1 MWTRLRYG
9 RGPQLAAAFL
19 LALIAVSTV
28 LAATHVGA
36 GGNSPSTT
44 SPDASGRAAQ
54 AEFAGIPQRGLT
66 LGDTEAPATLVEFA
80 DPQCPFCAQYVR
92 DALPAVVDQ
101 WVRTGRLRL
110 ELRFLTFIG
119 PDSVRAARLAG
130 AAGLQNRLWTF
141 SDVLY
146 LNQGPENSGYVT
158 TGFLEGIAKATPG
171 LDVNRA
177 FADSGSS
184 QVDAQLTEAARMA
197 DRLGVTSTPSFV
209 LVRPGRPTT
218 PVRPSSLT
226 GAGLSA
232 AIEQALAAR
241 GGSGGAP

>member
-19 LALIAVSTV
+19 LALFAVSTV
-28 LAATHVGA
+28 LAVTRAGA
-36 GGNSPSTT
+36 GGNSRTTT

-54 AEFAGIPQRGLT
+54 ALFAGIPQHGLT
-66 LGDTEAPATLVEFA
+66 LGDSKAPATLVEFA
-80 DPQCPFCAQYVR
+80 DPQCPFCAQYAR

-119 PDSVRAARLAG
+119 PGSVLAARVAD
-130 AAGLQNRLWTF
+130 AAARQNRLWTF

-158 TGFLEGIAKATPG
+158 TAFLQGIATATPG

-177 FADSGSS
+177 LADSDSS
-184 QVDAQLTEAARMA
+184 QVTAQLTDAARTA
-197 DRLGVTSTPSFV
+197 DSLGVTSTPSFF
-209 LVRPGRPTT
+209 LVRPGRRTI

-226 GAGLSA
+226 GPGLST
-232 AIEQALAAR
+232 AIERALATQA
-241 GGSGGAP
+241 GPGGAP

>member
-28 LAATHVGA
+28 LAVTRAGA
-36 GGNSPSTT
+36 GSSPSTT
-44 SPDASGRAAQ
+44 SPDATGRAAQ
-54 AEFAGIPQRGLT
+54 AQFAGIPQRGLT
-66 LGDTEAPATLVEFA
+66 LGDSDAPATLVEFA
-80 DPQCPFCAQYVR
+80 DPQCPFCAEYVR
-92 DALPAVVDQ
+92 DALPAVVDK

-119 PDSVRAARLAG
+119 PDSVRAARLAD

-158 TGFLEGIAKATPG
+158 DAFLRGIAKATPG
-171 LDVNRA
+171 LDVSQA

-184 QVDAQLTEAARMA
+184 QVDTQLTEAARMA
-197 DRLGVTSTPSFV
+197 ERLGVTSTPSFF

-226 GAGLSA
+226 GAGLSS
-232 AIEQALAAR
+232 AIERALAAQ
-241 GGSGGAP
+241 GAPGDAP